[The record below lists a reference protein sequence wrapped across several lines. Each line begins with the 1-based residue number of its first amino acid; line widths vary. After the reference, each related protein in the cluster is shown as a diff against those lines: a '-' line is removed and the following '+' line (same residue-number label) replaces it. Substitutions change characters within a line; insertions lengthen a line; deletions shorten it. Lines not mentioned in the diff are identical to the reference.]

1 MKYVAAALMSLLP
14 ISAFAHDYAIDG
26 LKVEHPIAKATTET
40 ARASAGYLSITNTG
54 ETSDRLVA
62 VEADFPRV
70 MVHDTVVEDG
80 VASMVHMDSITL
92 ESGQT
97 VVFEP
102 GGLHVMFMG
111 LSDQMIEGQKIPG
124 TLIFENA
131 GRLDIEFNVENLD
144 GDAHANH

>member
-1 MKYVAAALMSLLP
+1 MKYLAAALISLLP
-14 ISAFAHDYAIDG
+14 LSAFAHDYEING

-54 ETSDRLVA
+54 ETADSLVA

-70 MVHDTVVEDG
+70 MVHDTKVEDG

-92 ESGQT
+92 EPGQT

-111 LSDQMIEGQKIPG
+111 LSEQMIEGQKIPG
-124 TLIFENA
+124 TLVFENA
-131 GRLDIEFNVENLD
+131 GRLDIEFNVENVE

>member
-1 MKYVAAALMSLLP
+1 MKYVAAALISLLP
-14 ISAFAHDYAIDG
+14 LSAFAHDYEING
-26 LKVEHPIAKATTET
+26 LKVEHPTAKATTET

-54 ETSDRLVA
+54 ETADSLVG

-70 MVHDTVVEDG
+70 MIHNTKVEDG
-80 VASMVHMDSITL
+80 VASMVHMDSIAL
-92 ESGQT
+92 EPGQT

-111 LSDQMIEGQKIPG
+111 LSEQMVEGQKVPG

-131 GRLDIEFNVENLD
+131 GRLDIEFNVETVD